1 MIINKGSLESA
12 FVVHSHVCEKS
23 YLCPMHFISEVR
35 YNPNLQCDDKYYRIK
50 ESFRDLTGRVRCRI
64 MLNVGFM
71 TPRLS
76 PEEVRDIAA
85 CLTHMSEH
93 QGEQDL
99 FGGTLSRYNEAVK
112 SRAKEYWIK
121 MVELG
126 KIDSVRKSVDESRY
140 KAARL
145 VDVNTVKHTDAR
157 DVGAEWICLQAIRE
171 LEIDRFLAQK
181 GWTEIKVNTAVAHL
195 ITRTVYTPS
204 ELKSMRIMA
213 DNSAV
218 CELVSGSRDWR
229 PGFSDVY
236 KVAPSLYELKDE
248 LEDHL
253 CRRTDNL
260 FNVTNRLVL
269 FDLTNFYFEGRKD
282 GSVKA
287 MFSRS
292 KEKRSDCKLLV
303 LALCINAEGFIRY
316 SSILAGNTSDPDS
329 LPNMIETLSSK
340 TRVPAA
346 SGNRKTLVV
355 VDAGIATEEN
365 LDRIKSMGYNYLCV
379 SRRRL
384 TDYELSDGMKTV
396 TVLDSK
402 RQAISLR
409 EVRREEG
416 GDYYLEVNS
425 PGKALKESSMNRKFR
440 ERFELELAKT
450 RDSLGKPRGKKNYEK
465 VIERVGRAIGKYP
478 SIAKYY
484 VIEYERD
491 ENRKEN
497 MKGIRWRIAVPENV
511 DKDNGMYFLRT
522 NVDKIDEEAT
532 WDYYNLIREIEC
544 TNRQLKTD
552 LNLRPIY
559 HQKDKASD
567 AHLFLGLLSY
577 WIVNTIRHK
586 LKEKGE
592 TCYWTEI
599 VRRMSTQKAITTE
612 ATNVMGER
620 VIMRLC
626 SEPTKVA
633 EDIYDKLGYKKM
645 PFRKMRLCSTQ

>member
-1 MIINKGSLESA
+1 ML
-12 FVVHSHVCEKS
+12 
-23 YLCPMHFISEVR
+23 YLCHMHFISEIR
-35 YNPNLQCDDKYYRIK
+35 YNPDLQCDDKYYRIK

-71 TPRLS
+71 TPRLR

-85 CLTHMSEH
+85 CLTYMSGH
-93 QGEQDL
+93 KGEQDV
-99 FGGTLSRYNEAVK
+99 FGGVLAKYNETVRSK
-112 SRAKEYWIK
+112 AKEYWNRMI
-121 MVELG
+121 ELG
-126 KIDSVRKSVDESRY
+126 KIDSIRKCIEESRC
-140 KAARL
+140 KAERL
-145 VDVNTVKHTDAR
+145 VDVNTIKHTDAR

-171 LEIDRFLAQK
+171 LEIDRFLARK
-181 GWTEIKVNTAVAHL
+181 GWTEHKIDTALAHL

-218 CELVSGSRDWR
+218 CELVSGNNTWQ
-229 PGFSDVY
+229 PGFRDVY

-253 CRRTDNL
+253 CRRTDSL
-260 FNVTNRLVL
+260 FNVSNRLVL

-282 GSVKA
+282 GSAKA
-287 MFSRS
+287 KFGRS

-316 SSILAGNTSDPDS
+316 SSILAGNTAGPDS
-329 LPNMIETLSSK
+329 LPNMIDTLSSK
-340 TRVPAA
+340 TRVP
-346 SGNRKTLVV
+346 SGNGSQKTLVV
-355 VDAGIATEEN
+355 IDAGIATEDN
-365 LDRIKSMGYNYLCV
+365 LEKIKSKGYNYLCV

-384 TDYELSDGMKTV
+384 TDYELADDMKTV
-396 TVLDSK
+396 TVLDSRK
-402 RQAISLR
+402 QTISLR
-409 EVRREEG
+409 EVKREAD
-416 GDYYLEVNS
+416 GDYYLEINS
-425 PGKALKESSMNRKFR
+425 PGKALKESSMNRKFK
-440 ERFELELAKT
+440 ERFELELAKA
-450 RDSLGKPRGKKNYEK
+450 RESLGKPRGKKNYEK

-491 ENRKEN
+491 EANKEN
-497 MKGIRWRIAVPENV
+497 MKDISWRIAQPESV
-511 DKDNGMYFLRT
+511 DKDNGVYFLRT
-522 NVDKIDEEAT
+522 NVDKIDEKTT
-532 WDYYNLIREIEC
+532 WNYYNLIREIEC

-567 AHLFLGLLSY
+567 AHLFLGLLAY

-586 LKEKGE
+586 LKGHGE

-599 VRRMSTQKAITTE
+599 VRRMSTQKAVTTE
-612 ATNVMGER
+612 ATNALGEK
-620 VIMRLC
+620 VLMRLC

-633 EDIYDKLGYKKM
+633 GDIYDKLKYKKM
-645 PFRKMRLCSTQ
+645 PFWKIRLCSTQ

>member
-1 MIINKGSLESA
+1 ML
-12 FVVHSHVCEKS
+12 
-23 YLCPMHFISEVR
+23 YLCHMHFISEIR
-35 YNPNLQCDDKYYRIK
+35 YNPDLQCDDKYYRIK

-71 TPRLS
+71 TPRLR

-85 CLTHMSEH
+85 CLTYMSGH
-93 QGEQDL
+93 KGEQDV
-99 FGGTLSRYNEAVK
+99 FGGVLAKYNETVRSK
-112 SRAKEYWIK
+112 AKEYWNRMI
-121 MVELG
+121 ELG
-126 KIDSVRKSVDESRY
+126 KIDSIRKSIEESRC
-140 KAARL
+140 KAERL
-145 VDVNTVKHTDAR
+145 VDVNTIKHTDAR

-171 LEIDRFLAQK
+171 LEIDRFLARK
-181 GWTEIKVNTAVAHL
+181 GWTEHKIDTALAHL

-218 CELVSGSRDWR
+218 CELVSGNNTWQ
-229 PGFSDVY
+229 PGFRDVY

-253 CRRTDNL
+253 CRRTDSL
-260 FNVTNRLVL
+260 FNVSNRLVL

-282 GSVKA
+282 GSAKA
-287 MFSRS
+287 KFGRS

-316 SSILAGNTSDPDS
+316 SSILAGNTADPDS
-329 LPNMIETLSSK
+329 LPNMIDTLSSK
-340 TRVPAA
+340 TRVP
-346 SGNRKTLVV
+346 SGNGSQKTLVV
-355 VDAGIATEEN
+355 IDAGIATEDN
-365 LDRIKSMGYNYLCV
+365 LEKIKSKGYNYLCV

-384 TDYELSDGMKTV
+384 TDYELADDMKTV
-396 TVLDSK
+396 TVLDSRK
-402 RQAISLR
+402 QTVSLR
-409 EVRREEG
+409 EVKREAD
-416 GDYYLEVNS
+416 GDYYLEINS
-425 PGKALKESSMNRKFR
+425 PGKALKESSMNRKFK
-440 ERFELELAKT
+440 ERFELELAKA
-450 RDSLGKPRGKKNYEK
+450 RESLGKPRGKKNYEK

-491 ENRKEN
+491 EANKEN
-497 MKGIRWRIAVPENV
+497 MKDISWRIAQPESV
-511 DKDNGMYFLRT
+511 DKDNGVYFLRT
-522 NVDKIDEEAT
+522 NVDKIDEKTT
-532 WDYYNLIREIEC
+532 WNYYNLIREIEC

-567 AHLFLGLLSY
+567 AHLFLGLLAY

-586 LKEKGE
+586 LKGHGE

-599 VRRMSTQKAITTE
+599 VRRMSTQKAVTTE
-612 ATNVMGER
+612 ATNALGEK
-620 VIMRLC
+620 VLMRLC

-633 EDIYDKLGYKKM
+633 GDIYDKLKYKKM
-645 PFRKMRLCSTQ
+645 PFWKIRLCSTQ

>member
-1 MIINKGSLESA
+1 ML
-12 FVVHSHVCEKS
+12 
-23 YLCPMHFISEVR
+23 YLCHMHFISEIR
-35 YNPNLQCDDKYYRIK
+35 YNPDLQCDDKYYRIK

-71 TPRLS
+71 TPRLR

-85 CLTHMSEH
+85 CLTYMSGH
-93 QGEQDL
+93 KGEQDV
-99 FGGTLSRYNEAVK
+99 FGGVLAKYNETVRSK
-112 SRAKEYWIK
+112 AKEYWNRMI
-121 MVELG
+121 ELG
-126 KIDSVRKSVDESRY
+126 KIDSIRKSIEESRC
-140 KAARL
+140 KAERL
-145 VDVNTVKHTDAR
+145 VDVNTIKHTDAR

-171 LEIDRFLAQK
+171 LEIDRFLARK
-181 GWTEIKVNTAVAHL
+181 GWTEHKIDTALAHL

-218 CELVSGSRDWR
+218 CELVSGNNTWQ
-229 PGFSDVY
+229 PGFRDVY

-253 CRRTDNL
+253 CRRTDSL
-260 FNVTNRLVL
+260 FNVSNRLVL

-282 GSVKA
+282 GSAKA
-287 MFSRS
+287 KFGRS
-292 KEKRSDCKLLV
+292 KEKRSDCKQLV

-316 SSILAGNTSDPDS
+316 SSILAGNTADPDS
-329 LPNMIETLSSK
+329 LPNMIYTLSSK
-340 TRVPAA
+340 TRVP
-346 SGNRKTLVV
+346 SGNGSQKTLVV
-355 VDAGIATEEN
+355 IDAGIATEDN
-365 LDRIKSMGYNYLCV
+365 LEKIKSKGYNYLCV

-384 TDYELSDGMKTV
+384 TDYELADDMKTV
-396 TVLDSK
+396 TVLDSRK
-402 RQAISLR
+402 QTISLR
-409 EVRREEG
+409 EVKREAD
-416 GDYYLEVNS
+416 GDYYLEINS
-425 PGKALKESSMNRKFR
+425 PGKALKESSMNRKFK
-440 ERFELELAKT
+440 ERFELELAKA
-450 RDSLGKPRGKKNYEK
+450 RESLGKPRGKKNYEK

-491 ENRKEN
+491 EANKEN
-497 MKGIRWRIAVPENV
+497 MKDIRWRIAQPESV
-511 DKDNGMYFLRT
+511 DKDNGVYFLRT
-522 NVDKIDEEAT
+522 NVDKIDEKTT
-532 WDYYNLIREIEC
+532 WNYYNLIREIEC

-567 AHLFLGLLSY
+567 AHLFLGLLAY

-586 LKEKGE
+586 LKGHGE

-599 VRRMSTQKAITTE
+599 VRRMSTQKAVTTE
-612 ATNVMGER
+612 ATNALGEK
-620 VIMRLC
+620 VQMRLC

-633 EDIYDKLGYKKM
+633 EDIYDKLKYKKM
-645 PFRKMRLCSTQ
+645 PFRKIRLCSTQ

>member
-1 MIINKGSLESA
+1 
-12 FVVHSHVCEKS
+12 
-23 YLCPMHFISEVR
+23 MHFISEIR
-35 YNPNLQCDDKYYRIK
+35 YNPDLQCDDKYYRIK

-71 TPRLS
+71 TPRLR

-85 CLTHMSEH
+85 CLTYMSGH
-93 QGEQDL
+93 KGEQDV
-99 FGGTLSRYNEAVK
+99 FGGVLAKYNETVRSK
-112 SRAKEYWIK
+112 AKEYWNRMI
-121 MVELG
+121 ELG
-126 KIDSVRKSVDESRY
+126 KIDSIRKSIEESRC
-140 KAARL
+140 KAERL
-145 VDVNTVKHTDAR
+145 VDVNTIKHTDAR
-157 DVGAEWICLQAIRE
+157 DVGAEWICLQAIRK
-171 LEIDRFLAQK
+171 LEIDRFLARK
-181 GWTEIKVNTAVAHL
+181 GWTEHKIDTALAHL

-218 CELVSGSRDWR
+218 CELVSGNNTWQ
-229 PGFSDVY
+229 PGFRDVY

-253 CRRTDNL
+253 CRRTDSL
-260 FNVTNRLVL
+260 FNVSNRLVL

-282 GSVKA
+282 GSAKA
-287 MFSRS
+287 KFGRS

-316 SSILAGNTSDPDS
+316 SSILAGNTADPDS
-329 LPNMIETLSSK
+329 LPNMIDTLSSK
-340 TRVPAA
+340 TRVP
-346 SGNRKTLVV
+346 SGNGSQKTLVV
-355 VDAGIATEEN
+355 IDAGIATEDN
-365 LDRIKSMGYNYLCV
+365 LEKIKSKGYNYLCV

-384 TDYELSDGMKTV
+384 TDYELADDMKTV
-396 TVLDSK
+396 TVLDSRK
-402 RQAISLR
+402 QTISLR
-409 EVRREEG
+409 EVKREAD
-416 GDYYLEVNS
+416 GDYYLEINS
-425 PGKALKESSMNRKFR
+425 PGKALKESSMNRKFK
-440 ERFELELAKT
+440 ERFELELAKA
-450 RDSLGKPRGKKNYEK
+450 RESLGKPRGKKNYEK

-491 ENRKEN
+491 EANKEN
-497 MKGIRWRIAVPENV
+497 MKDISWRIALPESV

-522 NVDKIDEEAT
+522 NVDKIDEKTT
-532 WDYYNLIREIEC
+532 WNYYNLIREIEC

-567 AHLFLGLLSY
+567 AHLFLGLLAY

-586 LKEKGE
+586 LKGHGE

-599 VRRMSTQKAITTE
+599 VRRMSTQKAVTTE
-612 ATNVMGER
+612 ATNALGEK
-620 VIMRLC
+620 VLMRLC

-633 EDIYDKLGYKKM
+633 GDIYDKLKYKKM
-645 PFRKMRLCSTQ
+645 PFWKIRLCSTQ

>member
-1 MIINKGSLESA
+1 ML
-12 FVVHSHVCEKS
+12 
-23 YLCPMHFISEVR
+23 YLCHMHFISEIR
-35 YNPNLQCDDKYYRIK
+35 YNPDLQCDDKYYRIK

-71 TPRLS
+71 TPRLR

-85 CLTHMSEH
+85 CLTYMSGH
-93 QGEQDL
+93 KGEQDV
-99 FGGTLSRYNEAVK
+99 FGGVLAKYNETVRSK
-112 SRAKEYWIK
+112 AKEYWNRMI
-121 MVELG
+121 ELG
-126 KIDSVRKSVDESRY
+126 KIDSIRKSIEESRC
-140 KAARL
+140 KAERL
-145 VDVNTVKHTDAR
+145 VDVNTIKHTDAR

-171 LEIDRFLAQK
+171 LEIDRFLARK
-181 GWTEIKVNTAVAHL
+181 GWTEHKIDTALAHL

-218 CELVSGSRDWR
+218 CELVSGNNTWQ
-229 PGFSDVY
+229 PGFRDVY

-248 LEDHL
+248 LEGHL
-253 CRRTDNL
+253 CRRTDSL
-260 FNVTNRLVL
+260 FNVSNRLVL

-282 GSVKA
+282 GSAKA
-287 MFSRS
+287 KFGRS

-316 SSILAGNTSDPDS
+316 SSILAGNTAGPDS
-329 LPNMIETLSSK
+329 LPNMIDTLSSK
-340 TRVPAA
+340 TRVP
-346 SGNRKTLVV
+346 SGNGSQKTLVV
-355 VDAGIATEEN
+355 IDAGIATEDN
-365 LDRIKSMGYNYLCV
+365 LEKIKSKGYNYLCV

-384 TDYELSDGMKTV
+384 TDYELADDMKTV
-396 TVLDSK
+396 TVLDSRK
-402 RQAISLR
+402 QTISLR
-409 EVRREEG
+409 EVKREAD
-416 GDYYLEVNS
+416 GDYYLEINS
-425 PGKALKESSMNRKFR
+425 PGKALKESSMNRKFK
-440 ERFELELAKT
+440 ERFELELAKA
-450 RDSLGKPRGKKNYEK
+450 RESLGKPRGKKNYEK

-491 ENRKEN
+491 EANKEN
-497 MKGIRWRIAVPENV
+497 MKDISWRIALPESV

-522 NVDKIDEEAT
+522 NVDKIDEKTT
-532 WDYYNLIREIEC
+532 WNYYNLIREIEC

-567 AHLFLGLLSY
+567 AHLFLGLLAY

-586 LKEKGE
+586 LKGHGE

-599 VRRMSTQKAITTE
+599 VRRMSTQKAVTTE
-612 ATNVMGER
+612 ATNALGEK
-620 VIMRLC
+620 VLMRLC

-633 EDIYDKLGYKKM
+633 EDIYDKLKYKKM
-645 PFRKMRLCSTQ
+645 PFWKIRLCSTQ

>member
-1 MIINKGSLESA
+1 ML
-12 FVVHSHVCEKS
+12 
-23 YLCPMHFISEVR
+23 YLCHMHFISEIR
-35 YNPNLQCDDKYYRIK
+35 YNPDLQCDDKYYRIK

-71 TPRLS
+71 TPRLR

-85 CLTHMSEH
+85 CLTYMSGH
-93 QGEQDL
+93 KGEQDV
-99 FGGTLSRYNEAVK
+99 FGGVLAKYNETVRSK
-112 SRAKEYWIK
+112 AKEYWNRMI
-121 MVELG
+121 ELG
-126 KIDSVRKSVDESRY
+126 KIDSIRKCIEESRC
-140 KAARL
+140 KAERL
-145 VDVNTVKHTDAR
+145 VDVNTIKHTDAR

-171 LEIDRFLAQK
+171 LEIDRFLARK
-181 GWTEIKVNTAVAHL
+181 GWTEHKIDTALAHL

-218 CELVSGSRDWR
+218 CELVSGNNTWQ
-229 PGFSDVY
+229 PGFRDVY

-253 CRRTDNL
+253 CRRTDSL
-260 FNVTNRLVL
+260 FNVSNRLVL

-282 GSVKA
+282 GSAKA
-287 MFSRS
+287 KFGRS

-316 SSILAGNTSDPDS
+316 SSILAGNTADPDS
-329 LPNMIETLSSK
+329 LPNMIDTLSSK
-340 TRVPAA
+340 TRVP
-346 SGNRKTLVV
+346 SVNGSQKTLVV
-355 VDAGIATEEN
+355 IDAGIATEDN
-365 LDRIKSMGYNYLCV
+365 LEKIKSKGYNYLCV

-384 TDYELSDGMKTV
+384 TDYELADDMKTV
-396 TVLDSK
+396 TVLDSRK
-402 RQAISLR
+402 QTISLR
-409 EVRREEG
+409 EVKREAD
-416 GDYYLEVNS
+416 GDYYLEINS
-425 PGKALKESSMNRKFR
+425 PGKALKESSMNRKFK
-440 ERFELELAKT
+440 ERFELELAKA
-450 RDSLGKPRGKKNYEK
+450 RESLGKPRGKKNYEK

-491 ENRKEN
+491 EANKEN
-497 MKGIRWRIAVPENV
+497 MKDISRRIALPESM
-511 DKDNGMYFLRT
+511 DKDNGVYFLRT
-522 NVDKIDEEAT
+522 NVDKIDEKTT
-532 WDYYNLIREIEC
+532 WNYYNLIREIEC

-567 AHLFLGLLSY
+567 AHLFLGLLAY

-586 LKEKGE
+586 LKGHGE

-599 VRRMSTQKAITTE
+599 VRRMSTQKAVTTE
-612 ATNVMGER
+612 ATNALGEK
-620 VIMRLC
+620 VLMRLC

-633 EDIYDKLGYKKM
+633 EDIYDKLKYKKM
-645 PFRKMRLCSTQ
+645 PFWKIRLCSTQ

>member
-1 MIINKGSLESA
+1 ML
-12 FVVHSHVCEKS
+12 
-23 YLCPMHFISEVR
+23 YLCHMHFISEIR
-35 YNPNLQCDDKYYRIK
+35 YNPDLQCDDKYYRIK

-71 TPRLS
+71 TPRLR

-85 CLTHMSEH
+85 CLTYMSGH
-93 QGEQDL
+93 KGEQDV
-99 FGGTLSRYNEAVK
+99 FGGVLAKYNETVRSK
-112 SRAKEYWIK
+112 AKEYWNRMI
-121 MVELG
+121 ELG
-126 KIDSVRKSVDESRY
+126 KIDSIRKSIEESRC
-140 KAARL
+140 KAERL
-145 VDVNTVKHTDAR
+145 VDVNTIKHTDAR

-171 LEIDRFLAQK
+171 LEIDRFLARK
-181 GWTEIKVNTAVAHL
+181 GWTEHKIDTALAHL

-218 CELVSGSRDWR
+218 CELVSGNNTWQ
-229 PGFSDVY
+229 PGFRDVY

-248 LEDHL
+248 LEGHL
-253 CRRTDNL
+253 CRRTDSL
-260 FNVTNRLVL
+260 FNVSNRLVL

-282 GSVKA
+282 GSAKA
-287 MFSRS
+287 KFGRS

-316 SSILAGNTSDPDS
+316 SSILAGNTADPDS
-329 LPNMIETLSSK
+329 LPNMIDTLSSK
-340 TRVPAA
+340 TRVP
-346 SGNRKTLVV
+346 SGNGSQKTLVV
-355 VDAGIATEEN
+355 IDAGIATEDN
-365 LDRIKSMGYNYLCV
+365 LEKIKSKGYNYLCV

-384 TDYELSDGMKTV
+384 TDYELADDMKTV
-396 TVLDSK
+396 TVLDSRK
-402 RQAISLR
+402 QTISLR
-409 EVRREEG
+409 EVKREAD
-416 GDYYLEVNS
+416 GDYYLEINS
-425 PGKALKESSMNRKFR
+425 PGKALKESSMNRKFK
-440 ERFELELAKT
+440 ERFELELAKA
-450 RDSLGKPRGKKNYEK
+450 RESLGKPRGKKNYEK

-491 ENRKEN
+491 EANKEN
-497 MKGIRWRIAVPENV
+497 MKDISWRIALPESV

-522 NVDKIDEEAT
+522 NVDKIDEKTT
-532 WDYYNLIREIEC
+532 WNYYNLIREIEC

-567 AHLFLGLLSY
+567 AHLFLGLLAY

-586 LKEKGE
+586 LKGHGE

-599 VRRMSTQKAITTE
+599 VRRMSTQKAVTTE
-612 ATNVMGER
+612 ATNALGEK
-620 VIMRLC
+620 VLMRLC

-633 EDIYDKLGYKKM
+633 GDIYDKLKYKKM
-645 PFRKMRLCSTQ
+645 PFWKIRLCSTQ

>member
-1 MIINKGSLESA
+1 ML
-12 FVVHSHVCEKS
+12 
-23 YLCPMHFISEVR
+23 YLCHMHFISEIR
-35 YNPNLQCDDKYYRIK
+35 YNPDLQCDDKYYRIK

-71 TPRLS
+71 TPRLR

-85 CLTHMSEH
+85 CLTYMSGH
-93 QGEQDL
+93 KGEQDV
-99 FGGTLSRYNEAVK
+99 FGGVLAKYNETVRSK
-112 SRAKEYWIK
+112 AKEYWNRMI
-121 MVELG
+121 ELG
-126 KIDSVRKSVDESRY
+126 KIDSIRKCIEESRC
-140 KAARL
+140 KAERL
-145 VDVNTVKHTDAR
+145 VDVNTIKHTDAR

-171 LEIDRFLAQK
+171 LEIDRFLARK
-181 GWTEIKVNTAVAHL
+181 GWTEHKIDTALAHL

-218 CELVSGSRDWR
+218 CELVSGNNTWQ
-229 PGFSDVY
+229 PGFRDVY

-253 CRRTDNL
+253 CRRTDSL
-260 FNVTNRLVL
+260 FNVSNRLVL

-282 GSVKA
+282 GSAKA
-287 MFSRS
+287 KFGRS

-316 SSILAGNTSDPDS
+316 SSILAGNTADPDS
-329 LPNMIETLSSK
+329 LPNMIDTLSSK
-340 TRVPAA
+340 TRVP
-346 SGNRKTLVV
+346 SGNGSQKTLVV
-355 VDAGIATEEN
+355 IDAGIATEDN
-365 LDRIKSMGYNYLCV
+365 LEKIKSKGYNYLCV

-384 TDYELSDGMKTV
+384 TDYELADDMKTV
-396 TVLDSK
+396 TVLDSRK
-402 RQAISLR
+402 QTISLR
-409 EVRREEG
+409 EVKREAD
-416 GDYYLEVNS
+416 GDYYLEINS
-425 PGKALKESSMNRKFR
+425 PGKALKESSMNRKFK
-440 ERFELELAKT
+440 ERFELELAKA
-450 RDSLGKPRGKKNYEK
+450 RESLGKPRGKKNYEK

-491 ENRKEN
+491 EANKEN
-497 MKGIRWRIAVPENV
+497 LKDISWRIAQPESV
-511 DKDNGMYFLRT
+511 DKDNGVYFLRT
-522 NVDKIDEEAT
+522 NVDKIDEKTT
-532 WDYYNLIREIEC
+532 WNYYNLIREIEC

-567 AHLFLGLLSY
+567 AHLFLGLLAY

-586 LKEKGE
+586 LKGHGE

-599 VRRMSTQKAITTE
+599 VRRMSTQKAVTTE
-612 ATNVMGER
+612 ATNALGEK
-620 VIMRLC
+620 VLMRLC

-633 EDIYDKLGYKKM
+633 GDIYDKLKYKKM
-645 PFRKMRLCSTQ
+645 PFWKIRLCSTQ

>member
-1 MIINKGSLESA
+1 ML
-12 FVVHSHVCEKS
+12 
-23 YLCPMHFISEVR
+23 YLCHMHFISEIR
-35 YNPNLQCDDKYYRIK
+35 YNPDLQCDDKYYRIK

-71 TPRLS
+71 TPRLR

-85 CLTHMSEH
+85 CLTYMSGH
-93 QGEQDL
+93 KGEQDV
-99 FGGTLSRYNEAVK
+99 FGRVLAKYNETVRSK
-112 SRAKEYWIK
+112 AKEYWNRMI
-121 MVELG
+121 ELG
-126 KIDSVRKSVDESRY
+126 KIDSIRKCIEESRC
-140 KAARL
+140 KAERL
-145 VDVNTVKHTDAR
+145 VDVNTIKHTDAR

-171 LEIDRFLAQK
+171 LEIDRFLARK
-181 GWTEIKVNTAVAHL
+181 GWTEHKIDTALAHL

-218 CELVSGSRDWR
+218 CELVSGNNTWQ
-229 PGFSDVY
+229 PGFRDVY

-253 CRRTDNL
+253 CRRTDSL
-260 FNVTNRLVL
+260 FNVSNRLVL

-282 GSVKA
+282 GSAKA
-287 MFSRS
+287 KFGRS

-316 SSILAGNTSDPDS
+316 SSILAGNTADPDS
-329 LPNMIETLSSK
+329 LPNMIDTLSSK
-340 TRVPAA
+340 TRVP
-346 SGNRKTLVV
+346 SGNGSQKTLVV
-355 VDAGIATEEN
+355 IDAGIATEDN
-365 LDRIKSMGYNYLCV
+365 LEKIKSKGYNYLCV

-384 TDYELSDGMKTV
+384 TDYELADDMKTV
-396 TVLDSK
+396 TVLDSRK
-402 RQAISLR
+402 QAISLR
-409 EVRREEG
+409 EVKREAD
-416 GDYYLEVNS
+416 GDYYLEINS
-425 PGKALKESSMNRKFR
+425 PGKALKESSMNRKFK
-440 ERFELELAKT
+440 ERFELELAKA
-450 RDSLGKPRGKKNYEK
+450 RESLGKPRGKKNYEK

-491 ENRKEN
+491 EANKEN
-497 MKGIRWRIAVPENV
+497 MKDISWRIALPESV
-511 DKDNGMYFLRT
+511 DKDNGVYFLRT
-522 NVDKIDEEAT
+522 NVDKIDEKTT
-532 WDYYNLIREIEC
+532 WNYYNLIREIEC

-567 AHLFLGLLSY
+567 AHLFLGLLAY

-586 LKEKGE
+586 LKGHGE
-592 TCYWTEI
+592 ACYWTEI
-599 VRRMSTQKAITTE
+599 VRRMSTQKAVTTE
-612 ATNVMGER
+612 ATNALGEK
-620 VIMRLC
+620 VLMRLC

-633 EDIYDKLGYKKM
+633 GDIYDKLKYKKM
-645 PFRKMRLCSTQ
+645 PFWKIRLCSTQ

>member
-1 MIINKGSLESA
+1 
-12 FVVHSHVCEKS
+12 
-23 YLCPMHFISEVR
+23 MHFISEIR

-71 TPRLS
+71 TPRLR
-76 PEEVRDIAA
+76 PEDVRDIAA
-85 CLTHMSEH
+85 CLTYMSEH
-93 QGEQDL
+93 KGEQDM
-99 FGGTLSRYNEAVK
+99 FGGVLAKYNETVK
-112 SRAKEYWIK
+112 SKAKEYWNRMI
-121 MVELG
+121 ELG
-126 KIDSVRKSVDESRY
+126 KIDSIKKCIEESRY
-140 KAARL
+140 KAERL
-145 VDVNTVKHTDAR
+145 VDVNTIKHTDAR

-181 GWTEIKVNTAVAHL
+181 GWTEHKIDTALAHL

-218 CELVSGSRDWR
+218 CELVSGSNTWQ
-229 PGFSDVY
+229 PGFRDVY

-253 CRRTDNL
+253 CRRTDSL
-260 FNVTNRLVL
+260 FNVSNRLVL

-282 GSVKA
+282 GSAKA
-287 MFSRS
+287 KFGRS

-303 LALCINAEGFIRY
+303 LALCINAGGFIRY
-316 SSILAGNTSDPDS
+316 SSILAGNTADPDS
-329 LPNMIETLSSK
+329 LPNMIDTLSSK
-340 TRVPAA
+340 TRVP
-346 SGNRKTLVV
+346 SSNSSQKTLVV
-355 VDAGIATEEN
+355 IDAGIATEDN
-365 LDRIKSMGYNYLCV
+365 LEKIKSKGYNYLCV

-384 TDYELSDGMKTV
+384 TDYELADDMKTV

-402 RQAISLR
+402 KQAISLR
-409 EVRREEG
+409 EVKREAD
-416 GDYYLEVNS
+416 GDYYLEINS
-425 PGKALKESSMNRKFR
+425 PGKALKESSMNRKFK
-440 ERFELELAKT
+440 ERFELELAKA
-450 RDSLGKPRGKKNYEK
+450 RESLGKPRGKKNYEK

-491 ENRKEN
+491 KANMEN
-497 MKGIRWRIAVPENV
+497 MKDIKWRIALPESV
-511 DKDNGMYFLRT
+511 DKDNGVYFLRT
-522 NVDKIDEEAT
+522 NVDKIDEETT
-532 WDYYNLIREIEC
+532 WNYYNLIREIEC

-567 AHLFLGLLSY
+567 AHLFLGLLAY

-586 LKEKGE
+586 LKGHGE

-599 VRRMSTQKAITTE
+599 VRRMSTQKAVTTE
-612 ATNVMGER
+612 ATNALGEK
-620 VIMRLC
+620 VQMRLC

-633 EDIYDKLGYKKM
+633 EDIYDKLKYKKM
-645 PFRKMRLCSTQ
+645 PFRKIRLCSTQ

>member
-1 MIINKGSLESA
+1 ML
-12 FVVHSHVCEKS
+12 
-23 YLCPMHFISEVR
+23 YLCHMHFISEIR
-35 YNPNLQCDDKYYRIK
+35 YNPDLQCDDKYYRIK

-71 TPRLS
+71 TPRLR

-85 CLTHMSEH
+85 CLTYMSGH
-93 QGEQDL
+93 KGEQDV
-99 FGGTLSRYNEAVK
+99 FGGVLAKYNETVRSK
-112 SRAKEYWIK
+112 AKEYWNRMI
-121 MVELG
+121 ELG
-126 KIDSVRKSVDESRY
+126 KIDSIRKCIEESRC
-140 KAARL
+140 KAERL
-145 VDVNTVKHTDAR
+145 VNVNTIKHTDAR

-171 LEIDRFLAQK
+171 LEIDRFLARK
-181 GWTEIKVNTAVAHL
+181 GWTEHKIDTALAHL

-218 CELVSGSRDWR
+218 CELVSGNNTWQ
-229 PGFSDVY
+229 PGFRDVY

-253 CRRTDNL
+253 CRRTDSL
-260 FNVTNRLVL
+260 FNVSNRLVL

-282 GSVKA
+282 GSAKA
-287 MFSRS
+287 KFGRS

-316 SSILAGNTSDPDS
+316 SSILAGNTADPDS
-329 LPNMIETLSSK
+329 LPNMIDTLSSK
-340 TRVPAA
+340 TRVP
-346 SGNRKTLVV
+346 SGNGSQKTLVV
-355 VDAGIATEEN
+355 IDAGIATEDN
-365 LDRIKSMGYNYLCV
+365 LEKIKSKGYNYLCV

-384 TDYELSDGMKTV
+384 TDYELADDMKTV
-396 TVLDSK
+396 TVLDSRK
-402 RQAISLR
+402 QTVSLR
-409 EVRREEG
+409 EVKREAD
-416 GDYYLEVNS
+416 GDYYLEINS
-425 PGKALKESSMNRKFR
+425 PGKALKESSMNRKFK
-440 ERFELELAKT
+440 ERFELELAKA
-450 RDSLGKPRGKKNYEK
+450 RESLGKPRGKKNYEK

-491 ENRKEN
+491 EANKEN
-497 MKGIRWRIAVPENV
+497 MKDIRWRIALPESV
-511 DKDNGMYFLRT
+511 DKDNGVYFLRT
-522 NVDKIDEEAT
+522 NVDKIDEKTT
-532 WDYYNLIREIEC
+532 WNYYNLIREIEC

-567 AHLFLGLLSY
+567 AHLFLGLLAY

-586 LKEKGE
+586 LKGHGE

-599 VRRMSTQKAITTE
+599 VRRMSTQKAVTTE
-612 ATNVMGER
+612 ATNALGEK
-620 VIMRLC
+620 VLMRLC

-633 EDIYDKLGYKKM
+633 GDIYDKLKYKKM
-645 PFRKMRLCSTQ
+645 PFWKIRLCSTQ

>member
-1 MIINKGSLESA
+1 ML
-12 FVVHSHVCEKS
+12 
-23 YLCPMHFISEVR
+23 YLCHMHFISEIR
-35 YNPNLQCDDKYYRIK
+35 YNPDLQCDDKYYRIK

-71 TPRLS
+71 TPRLR

-85 CLTHMSEH
+85 CLTYMSGH
-93 QGEQDL
+93 KGEQDV
-99 FGGTLSRYNEAVK
+99 FGGVLAKYNETVRSK
-112 SRAKEYWIK
+112 AKEYWNRMI
-121 MVELG
+121 ELG
-126 KIDSVRKSVDESRY
+126 KIDSIRKSIEESRC
-140 KAARL
+140 KAERL
-145 VDVNTVKHTDAR
+145 VDVNTIKHTDAR
-157 DVGAEWICLQAIRE
+157 DVGAEWICLQAIRK
-171 LEIDRFLAQK
+171 LEIDRFLARK
-181 GWTEIKVNTAVAHL
+181 GWTEHKIDTALAHL

-218 CELVSGSRDWR
+218 CELVSGNNTWQ
-229 PGFSDVY
+229 PGFRDVY

-253 CRRTDNL
+253 CRRTDSL
-260 FNVTNRLVL
+260 FNVSNRLVL

-282 GSVKA
+282 GSAKA
-287 MFSRS
+287 KFGRS

-316 SSILAGNTSDPDS
+316 SSILAGNTADPDS
-329 LPNMIETLSSK
+329 LPNMIDTLSSK
-340 TRVPAA
+340 TRVP
-346 SGNRKTLVV
+346 SGNGSQKTLVV
-355 VDAGIATEEN
+355 IDAGIATEDN
-365 LDRIKSMGYNYLCV
+365 LEKIKSKGYNYLCV

-384 TDYELSDGMKTV
+384 TDYELADDMKTV
-396 TVLDSK
+396 TVLDSRK
-402 RQAISLR
+402 QTISLR
-409 EVRREEG
+409 EVKREAD
-416 GDYYLEVNS
+416 GDYYLEINS
-425 PGKALKESSMNRKFR
+425 PGKALKESSMNRKFK
-440 ERFELELAKT
+440 ERFELELAKA
-450 RDSLGKPRGKKNYEK
+450 RESLGKPRGKKNYEK

-491 ENRKEN
+491 EANKEN
-497 MKGIRWRIAVPENV
+497 MKDISWRIALPESV

-522 NVDKIDEEAT
+522 NVDKIDEKTT
-532 WDYYNLIREIEC
+532 WNYYNLIREIEC

-567 AHLFLGLLSY
+567 AHLFLGLLAY

-586 LKEKGE
+586 LKGHGE

-599 VRRMSTQKAITTE
+599 VRRMSTQKAVTTE
-612 ATNVMGER
+612 ATNALGEK
-620 VIMRLC
+620 VLMRLC

-633 EDIYDKLGYKKM
+633 GDIYDKLKYKKM
-645 PFRKMRLCSTQ
+645 PFWKIRLCSTQ